1 MRRSAMASGHG
12 LIEVYVETPRFGR
25 KENDV
30 GALRETVVRI
40 RSDEVLELS
49 LVQAEAS
56 SGTIYKVPLIE
67 GSEN

>member
-1 MRRSAMASGHG
+1 MASGHG